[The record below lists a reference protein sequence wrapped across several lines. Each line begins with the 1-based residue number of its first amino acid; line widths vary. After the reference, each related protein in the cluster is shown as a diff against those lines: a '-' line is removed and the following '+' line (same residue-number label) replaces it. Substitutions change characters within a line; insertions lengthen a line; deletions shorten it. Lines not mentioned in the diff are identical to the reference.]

1 MKIKTRDI
9 IFENNTHV
17 EFSKAFTYKL
27 TLAIKKAATASG
39 TEIESIHI
47 NRLESIFG
55 IGNCYHHLE
64 MSINGWDYALE
75 MPIHIDEYERYNIRK
90 KWAHSHG
97 RDVQN
102 AIIEILDWNQS
113 IF

>member
-27 TLAIKKAATASG
+27 TLAIKKAATDSG
-39 TEIESIHI
+39 TEIESIYI
-47 NRLESIFG
+47 NSLDCYFG

-64 MSINGWDYALE
+64 MSINGRDYALE

-90 KWAHSHG
+90 KSDQRHG
-97 RDVQN
+97 ERCAKCHN
-102 AIIEILDWNQS
+102 
-113 IF
+113 